1 MYLMY
6 RNPCTMNLP
15 TQLTLLRI
23 LLTPVFVLL
32 LFLGG
37 AVTRLLSFAVFTIAS
52 ITDWYD
58 GYAARKYGDVSM
70 WGKFLDPLADK
81 ILFSSGFISFSV
93 LGYIPAWMVL
103 VIVVRDFIITGFRS
117 YALLKG
123 KPLVTNMLAK
133 TKTFGQFGVVY
144 IIFIFHLFV
153 GGKEKESL
161 AGIFQMIYDI
171 ELIIILMYLITFLTV
186 ISGIVYIIEN
196 RSHLRTMANDIY
208 RIFVPSDI

>member
-1 MYLMY
+1 
-6 RNPCTMNLP
+6 MNLP

-103 VIVVRDFIITGFRS
+103 IIVIRDFTITGFRS

-123 KPLVTNMLAK
+123 KPIVTNMLAK

-153 GGKEKESL
+153 AGKEKESL
-161 AGIFQMIYDI
+161 AGILQTIVDI
-171 ELIIILMYLITFLTV
+171 QLILILMYVITFLTV
-186 ISGIVYIIEN
+186 ISGIVYIVEN
-196 RSHLRTMANDIY
+196 RSHLRMMVIDIY

>member
-1 MYLMY
+1 
-6 RNPCTMNLP
+6 MNLP

-103 VIVVRDFIITGFRS
+103 IIVIRDFTITGFRS

-123 KPLVTNMLAK
+123 KPIVTNMLAK

-153 GGKEKESL
+153 AGKEKESL
-161 AGIFQMIYDI
+161 AGIFQTIVDI
-171 ELIIILMYLITFLTV
+171 ELILILMYLITFLTV
-186 ISGIVYIIEN
+186 ISGVVYIVEN
-196 RSHLRTMANDIY
+196 RSHLRTMVNDIY